1 MVGSPARTDEEYSR
15 QQQTNRIAIEDGA
28 DSNPPPPASA
38 ARDLLL
44 RPVGRAIVSIR
55 VISTTTTCEHNRN
68 TTHLVSTVNV
78 FCSFFFFVFC
88 GLWVMEVSVAEAHVH
103 DLWYLYP
110 LSDWCFQCAVRRCHW
125 RYCCHGL
132 NADMVFDSSIA
143 KAKKLKEDVILV
155 LGTRGFSTDATPRNI
170 L

>member
-1 MVGSPARTDEEYSR
+1 MVGSPARTDEESSKQ

-28 DSNPPPPASA
+28 DSNPPPASA
-38 ARDLLL
+38 ARDLL

-55 VISTTTTCEHNRN
+55 VISTTTTCEHNS
-68 TTHLVSTVNV
+68 HIMVVVNV
-78 FCSFFFFVFC
+78 FCSFSFC
-88 GLWVMEVSVAEAHVH
+88 VGDGGDMAEAHVH
-103 DLWYLYP
+103 DLWYGTFILY
-110 LSDWCFQCAVRRCHW
+110 LDWCFQCAVRRCHW

-143 KAKKLKEDVILV
+143 KAKKLKEDMLLV
-155 LGTRGFSTDATPRNI
+155 LGTWGFSTDATPTDKNI